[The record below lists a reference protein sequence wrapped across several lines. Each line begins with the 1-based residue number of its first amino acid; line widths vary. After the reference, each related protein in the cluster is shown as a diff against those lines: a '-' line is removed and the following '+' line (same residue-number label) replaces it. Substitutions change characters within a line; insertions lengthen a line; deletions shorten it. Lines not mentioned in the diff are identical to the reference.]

1 MYSRQGQILEFYY
14 TIAEITSMSV
24 GIAMFGM
31 GIFEILVILIVA
43 VIFLGPEKL
52 PQAMVDIA
60 KFFKAVKKTINDA
73 KDTFDRELQIDEI
86 KKEAFDYKNSFE
98 SGLENVTKNIQL
110 KEVDGLFNENK
121 EIPFKT
127 KKLQEPIQIP
137 NLEAQTHLNPTK
149 SLIQKKRGR
158 KPKNSLEEKSLQN
171 AQNSMP
177 TQQSKTNKTPTMDT
191 AIETN
196 NINKSDLIST
206 NKRIV
211 RPKVG
216 KPIGFKKSE
225 SKAKNHKE

>member
-1 MYSRQGQILEFYY
+1 
-14 TIAEITSMSV
+14 
-24 GIAMFGM
+24 MFGM

-110 KEVDGLFNENK
+110 KEVNGIFNENK
-121 EIPFKT
+121 EIPSKT
-127 KKLQEPIQIP
+127 KKSQEPSQIP
-137 NLEAQTHLNPTK
+137 NIETETHLESTK
-149 SLIQKKRGR
+149 SLTQKKRGR
-158 KPKNSLEEKSLQN
+158 KPKNFLEEEFLQN

-177 TQQSKTNKTPTMDT
+177 TQQSKTNKISTIDT
-191 AIETN
+191 ATETN
-196 NINKSDLIST
+196 STNKSNSIST
-206 NKRIV
+206 NKRTV
-211 RPKVG
+211 KPRVG
-216 KPIGFKKSE
+216 KPVGFKKSE
-225 SKAKNHKE
+225 SNKAKNHKE